1 MSFPAFFDA
10 VPRFKMRDPLAE
22 FLGAAEGGVLEY
34 AYVDV
39 VKLAG
44 HSCPTVAA
52 AYVLGCR
59 ALVALY
65 PDSIPERGG
74 MCASNWLMRSITA
87 SPASPPACWPCSP
100 APRVRQV
107 LKR

>member
-44 HSCPTVAA
+44 HSCPTVLGAWLTTRAA
-52 AYVLGCR
+52 LARLYGDELPQRGEIRVQRVHGCHQCVG
-59 ALVALY
+59 LHFQL
-65 PDSIPERGG
+65 RG
-74 MCASNWLMRSITA
+74 
-87 SPASPPACWPCSP
+87 
-100 APRVRQV
+100 
-107 LKR
+107 